1 MTPTQSSPSPAESN
15 PELLA
20 EGARQTAQAMQQEGL
35 NAGDVETITVEGTQ
49 RPEPMPQANEPVI
62 VVEYT
67 TNEELL
73 ANYAQ
78 LLVGQ
83 RQQTFAVVMC
93 IIDVVLA
100 AMVIVTWP
108 QLWIISVVLVAL
120 AVWMLIWRKRAALTT
135 AKRLFKNLDTAEL
148 HRVVSVY
155 GDRIV
160 LTKANGVSHDYPV
173 TSLSDLKHNDVIAVL
188 VFGDLGVTV
197 PRSALSDGDWQKLL
211 TWAQSHTPAG
221 RQAVEQQE
229 QAQEERAARNLKAD
243 ETPTQSH

>member
-1 MTPTQSSPSPAESN
+1 MTSMPSSPAPAESN

-20 EGARQTAQAMQQEGL
+20 EGARRAAQTMQQEGL
-35 NAGDVETITVEGTQ
+35 DASDVETITVEGAQ
-49 RPEPMPQANEPVI
+49 RPESMPRANEPVI
-62 VVEYT
+62 VAEYT

-73 ANYAQ
+73 ADYAQ

-93 IIDVVLA
+93 IIDIVLA
-100 AMVIVTWP
+100 AMIVVTWP

-120 AVWMLIWRKRAALTT
+120 AVWMLIWRKRAALST

-160 LTKANGVSHDYPV
+160 LTKANGVVHDYPV

-197 PRSALSDGDWQKLL
+197 PRSALSDTDWQKLL
-211 TWAQSHTPAG
+211 TWAQSHTPAS
-221 RQAVEQQE
+221 RQAIDQEARVREE
-229 QAQEERAARNLKAD
+229 QAAHDLKAD